1 MFVSLSRMSSQNQ
14 QTISPF
20 PGQATLVEPISVY
33 PNPAPNEPA
42 QKHATQRKRETRRK
56 MNKHPNSPDPI
67 STLNPK
73 KCPCFIS
80 LLFLCRFWVL
90 CFFVVYKHLRFRL
103 PSKGLV
109 IRIIPFIPEPL
120 CVGADKSNTSHRQGD
135 SETVAPAM
143 LACLLALAIDDSQTC
158 RWLINSVNA
167 SSSAPLGIRRCRR
180 DASRPATIMMSA
192 PGRSLP
198 KELRPNMF
206 SKASLPIRPSIH
218 TRHTS
223 FSLSIRC

>member
-1 MFVSLSRMSSQNQ
+1 MFVSLSRMSQNQ

-42 QKHATQRKRETRRK
+42 QKHATQTRDAKENEHR
-56 MNKHPNSPDPI
+56 NSPDPI

-90 CFFVVYKHLRFRL
+90 CVFVVYKHLRFRL

-143 LACLLALAIDDSQTC
+143 LACLLALAADDSQTC
-158 RWLINSVNA
+158 RWSINSVNA

-180 DASRPATIMMSA
+180 DAEPSRHNHD
-192 PGRSLP
+192 
-198 KELRPNMF
+198 ERP
-206 SKASLPIRPSIH
+206 RP
-218 TRHTS
+218 
-223 FSLSIRC
+223 